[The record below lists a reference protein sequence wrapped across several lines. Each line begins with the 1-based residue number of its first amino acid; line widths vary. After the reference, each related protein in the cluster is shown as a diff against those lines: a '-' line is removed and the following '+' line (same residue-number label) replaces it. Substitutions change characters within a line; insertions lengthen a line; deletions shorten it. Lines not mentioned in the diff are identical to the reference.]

1 MNERTY
7 HRQLVE
13 RIEELFP
20 NCVVLRN
27 DPIRTPGIPD
37 ILILYGNTWAMLEIK
52 AADDSSRQPNQDYYV
67 ELFDNMSFASFIN
80 PDNEEEVLN
89 ALQSTFGSPR

>member
-7 HRQLVE
+7 HKQLVE

-27 DPIRTPGIPD
+27 DPIRIPGIPD
-37 ILILYGNTWAMLEIK
+37 ILILYGDKWAMLEIK
-52 AADDSSRQPNQDYYV
+52 AANDSSRRPNQDWYI
-67 ELFDNMSFASFIN
+67 EFLNDMSFASFIN

>member
-27 DPIRTPGIPD
+27 DPIRIPGIPD
-37 ILILYGNTWAMLEIK
+37 ILILYGDKWAMLEIK
-52 AADDSSRQPNQDYYV
+52 AANDSSRRPNQDWYI
-67 ELFDNMSFASFIN
+67 EFLNDMSFASFIN